1 MKKTYKYRDTVYKR
15 KVKVTGAYAGLLA
28 VAATGYFLFSSN
40 HNYLLI
46 AVAVVGLYTY
56 WETYVSL
63 ANPQE
68 VTIDDK
74 GITFSGC
81 GKVHSYLWKDIYSFK
96 VKEFIS
102 ARKVFVRINDAGIK
116 KGRYWINCRYFND
129 TDELYMFFRDKEY
142 EIHPNSIKSYARR
155 SNEKKFN
162 ERQAAMAEK
171 KEMDEKLKAEKAR
184 INAEKKEAKRA
195 RKNK

>member
-1 MKKTYKYRDTVYKR
+1 MKKTYKYRDAVYKR
-15 KVKVTGAYAGLLA
+15 KVKVTGAYAGIIALA
-28 VAATGYFLFSSN
+28 AIGYFLFSSN

-74 GITFSGC
+74 SITFAGC
-81 GKVHSYLWKDIYSFK
+81 GKVHTYQWKDIYSFK
-96 VKEFIS
+96 VKEFVS

-129 TDELYMFFRDKEY
+129 TDQLYMFFRDKEY

-155 SNEKKFN
+155 SNEKKFEERKVAN
-162 ERQAAMAEK
+162 EQKKLAEEKRLAEKSRIKAEK
-171 KEMDEKLKAEKAR
+171 KKAKQ
-184 INAEKKEAKRA
+184 NKKDK
-195 RKNK
+195 